1 MTMQVPRLLLSLSQ
15 GGERCGQGV
24 ACGISISLGIQELSK
39 YGAQQTK
46 KKKQQQQAWEAPPRG
61 GTLKAPRYPAP
72 RELC

>member
-15 GGERCGQGV
+15 GEERCGQGV

-39 YGAQQTK
+39 YGAQQ
-46 KKKQQQQAWEAPPRG
+46 QQQAWEAPLRG
-61 GTLKAPRYPAP
+61 GTLKAPLYPAP